1 MNQDI
6 FPFIN
11 SKTYVQD
18 LVLHVAVK
26 KPKVVMVVI
35 GLRTGVVHSY
45 CNTEGTVEKIGY
57 IIVKVNLK
65 SISHYTNKWQRSN
78 ANNLFMHDAM

>member
-11 SKTYVQD
+11 NKTYVQD

-26 KPKVVMVVI
+26 KPKVVMMVI
-35 GLRTGVVHSY
+35 GLRTGVSPQ
-45 CNTEGTVEKIGY
+45 
-57 IIVKVNLK
+57 L
-65 SISHYTNKWQRSN
+65 
-78 ANNLFMHDAM
+78 L